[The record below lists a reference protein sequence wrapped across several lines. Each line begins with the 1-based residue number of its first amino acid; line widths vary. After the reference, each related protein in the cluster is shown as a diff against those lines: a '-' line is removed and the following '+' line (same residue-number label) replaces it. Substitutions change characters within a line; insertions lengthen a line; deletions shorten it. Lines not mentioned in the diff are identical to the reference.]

1 LKRDVAS
8 RTPSDLSVRGIS
20 VTYGRNQ
27 VAVHNVDLS
36 VPAGRIVGV
45 LGANG
50 AGKTTILRAIT
61 GFLRSEH
68 AAVTSGQ
75 IKYGAESLKGRPP
88 HWIAQRGISMVPE
101 RNKIFSSLT
110 VEENLEIGAATVP
123 TRAERK
129 ELHARIFD
137 YFPPLHRRIGTK
149 GGFLSGGE
157 RQMLG
162 IARSLM
168 ARPSL
173 LLVDELSMGLAPKT
187 VHDLMQVLHRINT
200 EQGTSILF
208 VEQTAVDAL
217 DLAQFVYIIESG
229 TLALQGD
236 SDVIRGRQDVQEVY
250 LGIRGDELAAFGSER
265 LTTKARRW
273 SA

>member
-1 LKRDVAS
+1 M
-8 RTPSDLSVRGIS
+8 RGLA
-20 VTYGRNQ
+20 VTYDRNQ
-27 VAVHNVDLS
+27 VAVHDVSLE
-36 VPAGRIVGV
+36 VPAGAIVGV

-68 AAVTSGQ
+68 AAVTGGV
-75 IKYGAESLKGRPP
+75 IRYGGESLSGRPP
-88 HWIAQRGISMVPE
+88 HWIAQRGLSMVPE
-101 RNKIFSSLT
+101 RNKIFTSLT
-110 VEENLEIGAATVP
+110 VEENLDVGATMVRRR
-123 TRAERK
+123 TERK
-129 ELHARIFD
+129 ELHERIFD
-137 YFPPLHRRIGTK
+137 YFPALQRRAGTK

-168 ARPSL
+168 SRPSV

-187 VHDLMQVLHRINT
+187 VHDLMQVLRRINA

-208 VEQTAVDAL
+208 VEQTALDAL

-229 TLALQGD
+229 TLAIEGQPE
-236 SDVIRGRQDVQEVY
+236 VIRSRQDVQEVY

-265 LTTKARRW
+265 MLTKARRW